1 MGLDLGLERTGQFE
15 VVACVEVERAF
26 CETIRVNQ
34 AKGRLSPKLIVLE
47 RDIASLSV
55 EEFLKETKLRPG
67 DIDLLVGGP
76 PCQSFSTAGKR
87 RSIQDHR
94 GTLLWHFL
102 RFIDGLRPK
111 FFLMENVRGLLS
123 AALSH
128 RPIAQRPE
136 KGGPALRPDETS
148 GSVVRAFAD
157 DLQKIAGSP
166 YHMDCFE
173 VNAVNYG
180 APQLRERALFIGNRF
195 NIEVDFP
202 APTHGPVRDA
212 VETPP
217 DLFQAG
223 TQAGTPQTPWRT
235 LRDAIGGLND
245 PGLEIMDFSPR
256 KKGFLALVPQGS
268 NWRSLPVELQKES
281 MGSAWH
287 AKGGRSGWWRRLSFD
302 LPCPT
307 LVTMPNHA
315 STALCHPTELRA
327 LTVKEY
333 MRIQEFPDDWD
344 LCGRT
349 TEKYA
354 QVGNAVPVR
363 LGEVA
368 GRALAGAMDALAS
381 KAWAVSSDRGV
392 RPYRL
397 VYVQSHVRTRQ
408 WFKGGETF
416 IWADGDEA
424 VRPTYGAAVT
434 KRKERKISDMALDSS
449 RKRRPNGNEL
459 FDLLKA
465 PQHTF
470 LEKELKEQFLKIKR
484 ARVEALAADLRGYI
498 EANLPDAIDKRQ
510 HIADYRSNPYVLMTA
525 ASVMKLDTPQ
535 AFGSFLFNSKLYMA
549 LETSFGKSVE
559 KLLVRPYP
567 IARRQ
572 RWDDPPEKL
581 NEQEALHGLSRQDKA
596 RARTTAVWREID
608 RACVIKDRRFL
619 VSIKSGPNTI
629 NDTQVQGMVDAI
641 KNNYQE
647 WWQKTKVTYPTVK
660 NLDIVIGLTYGTERT
675 TNNKENQIIAK
686 MLDYGFVEEDKEGKP
701 GVLVDT
707 ATRSI
712 RIYRRVGRS
721 FWAWIADP
729 FEEKEVSYAFLEI
742 LLALAIALSD
752 GLKRD
757 DLEGRINNRLDALSN
772 AIKGLRFPQNSLPDW
787 IGTNL
792 GEKELTW
799 FATALTAFYDDGI

>member
-1 MGLDLGLERTGQFE
+1 MHASDAPPRRYRVVSLFSGAMGLDLGLERTGQFE

-245 PGLEIMDFSPR
+245 PGLEIMVLTGAACRWSY
-256 KKGFLALVPQGS
+256 KKSRWEAPGMRRVEGQAGGGAFLLICPA
-268 NWRSLPVELQKES
+268 
-281 MGSAWH
+281 
-287 AKGGRSGWWRRLSFD
+287 RRWSQ
-302 LPCPT
+302 C
-307 LVTMPNHA
+307 
-315 STALCHPTELRA
+315 
-327 LTVKEY
+327 
-333 MRIQEFPDDWD
+333 
-344 LCGRT
+344 RT
-349 TEKYA
+349 T
-354 QVGNAVPVR
+354 QVLHCVTQQNFAR
-363 LGEVA
+363 
-368 GRALAGAMDALAS
+368 S
-381 KAWAVSSDRGV
+381 
-392 RPYRL
+392 
-397 VYVQSHVRTRQ
+397 QS
-408 WFKGGETF
+408 
-416 IWADGDEA
+416 
-424 VRPTYGAAVT
+424 
-434 KRKERKISDMALDSS
+434 
-449 RKRRPNGNEL
+449 
-459 FDLLKA
+459 
-465 PQHTF
+465 
-470 LEKELKEQFLKIKR
+470 
-484 ARVEALAADLRGYI
+484 
-498 EANLPDAIDKRQ
+498 
-510 HIADYRSNPYVLMTA
+510 
-525 ASVMKLDTPQ
+525 
-535 AFGSFLFNSKLYMA
+535 
-549 LETSFGKSVE
+549 
-559 KLLVRPYP
+559 
-567 IARRQ
+567 
-572 RWDDPPEKL
+572 
-581 NEQEALHGLSRQDKA
+581 
-596 RARTTAVWREID
+596 
-608 RACVIKDRRFL
+608 
-619 VSIKSGPNTI
+619 
-629 NDTQVQGMVDAI
+629 
-641 KNNYQE
+641 
-647 WWQKTKVTYPTVK
+647 
-660 NLDIVIGLTYGTERT
+660 
-675 TNNKENQIIAK
+675 
-686 MLDYGFVEEDKEGKP
+686 
-701 GVLVDT
+701 
-707 ATRSI
+707 RSI
-712 RIYRRVGRS
+712 CG
-721 FWAWIADP
+721 F
-729 FEEKEVSYAFLEI
+729 KNFLM
-742 LLALAIALSD
+742 
-752 GLKRD
+752 
-757 DLEGRINNRLDALSN
+757 
-772 AIKGLRFPQNSLPDW
+772 
-787 IGTNL
+787 IGTYAGGL
-792 GEKELTW
+792 PRSMHRSEMQ
-799 FATALTAFYDDGI
+799 FQ